1 MKCVENY
8 NLENK
13 KLPLIPIRGIGIFP
27 NMLIHFDVGR
37 EKSVNAL
44 EEAMLEDSN
53 VFLTVQKEATLDTP
67 TKDDFYDIGVVCKIK
82 QMLKISGENIR
93 VLAEGINRGKIID
106 IIQDEPYFEANI
118 DEYSYINDDQINE
131 ELEATK
137 RVCVETFELY
147 AEVERKIST
156 ETVES
161 VRNMKNPNKLAD
173 TITSFISLKPEDK
186 QRLLQIFDP
195 FERFEELTAILAKET
210 NVLQIED
217 QISERVRKQVSE
229 FQREYYL
236 KEQIKAIQK
245 ELGYDDYEDEDNYRT
260 KIKKLKIP
268 KDIKEKINKEIN
280 KLDRISASSPDA
292 GVIRTYLDFV
302 LELPWNK
309 KSKDNLDIK
318 KAKEI
323 LKKDHFGLEEV
334 KERILEHLAVRQL
347 NPSQKGSIICLVGPP
362 GVGKTSIAGSIARAM
377 DKKFVRISLGGVRDE
392 SEIRGHRRT
401 YVGAIPGRIIDS
413 ISKCKVNNPVFLLD
427 EIDKLAS
434 DFRGDPASALLEAL
448 DPEQNSTF
456 TDHYL
461 DVSFDLSKVMFIT
474 TANTTSTIP
483 SPLLDRMEVI
493 EISGYT
499 DEEKFNIAEKYL
511 IKKQLKNNGLTTD
524 DISISKVVIKEII
537 NHYTRESGVRGLE
550 RNIGKIIRKSA
561 VQILEKHKKPI
572 VINSKN
578 ISSYLGAPRYLF
590 DEAYDENQIGL
601 VTGLAWTSV
610 GGETL
615 FVEVNV
621 MKGEG
626 KLQLTGQLGDV
637 MKESAIAG
645 LSYIKANAEKY
656 GIDSKVLKENDVHV
670 HVPEGAIPKDGPS
683 AGITITTAILSAL
696 TNTYIYKDVAMTGE
710 ITIRGRVLPIGGLK
724 EKLLAAKRAGIKKV
738 IVPMKNKP
746 DVEKINSKVIKT
758 LDIVYATT
766 IDEVIDSAF
775 VK

>member
-1 MKCVENY
+1 MENY